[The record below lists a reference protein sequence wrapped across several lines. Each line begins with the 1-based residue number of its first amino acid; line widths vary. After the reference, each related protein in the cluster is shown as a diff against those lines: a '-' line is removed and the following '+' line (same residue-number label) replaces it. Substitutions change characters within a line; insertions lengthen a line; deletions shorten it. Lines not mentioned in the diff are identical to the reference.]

1 MTKFNGFES
10 YNLVTGLELLRNSY
24 LETIKQAELNGKNS
38 IFTEGYVNSII
49 DELKVKIVNNTK
61 KDKFAKK

>member
-61 KDKFAKK
+61 KDKFVKK

>member
-10 YNLVTGLELLRNSY
+10 YNLLAGLELLKDSY

-38 IFTEGYVNSII
+38 LFTEGYVHSVIN
-49 DELKVKIVNNTK
+49 ELKAKIVSNTK
-61 KDKFAKK
+61 KDRFAKK